1 MFFVFSSYDNGTI
14 SACLIMGDFQATFA
28 LDDPRKSAAIVS
40 VPMAASCIAAIL
52 SGPVADTIGR
62 QRFFLV
68 GAGLH
73 LIGTIIQLVGRDI
86 VTLMIGRIIAAT
98 SVGIFSFLVPLYQS
112 EMAKPEHRGRLI
124 TLYQFGVTLGFCVAF
139 WIGYAT
145 FELPRHLPWQIPLGF
160 QIGPAVIMLLCHRWC
175 VPESPRWLI
184 YRGRQEEA
192 DVILSSLRMKGHTND
207 TNHSQ
212 RHHHQHDQQQ
222 QQQQQQHHEQ
232 QQQRQQQ
239 QQQQQRQRH
248 KLMHQSS
255 STVRSSATESSSSSS
270 STHIQH
276 HNQHQKMDSD
286 ISNRDDKDTGYD
298 IENSPISSSIP
309 LTLLPSSKLSSSA
322 VEYRRSIDNG
332 YESAETLEMEYLGI
346 IQDVTFERQCA
357 SKSYSALLTKGIDN
371 YRKRLLLGM
380 GLHIMTQ
387 FTGINVILFYLPHI
401 LESMGLAQFS
411 SVLFGNGVSG
421 MVNMLATIPVFFYI
435 DRWDRRRILMIGAIS
450 MSVCMAVI
458 ATILGIYN
466 DHTVAS
472 NRPLYPGSSL
482 EVSVYIANENATLC
496 ILVVLC
502 LFLMCF
508 ALSWGSMGWIYTAEI
523 FSQLIR
529 AKALGVA
536 TGSMFAFSILLS
548 QVAPLLFR
556 YLGWR
561 TYALFSCLCALMVFI
576 VRGYYPETKGKT
588 FEEIQLLFSGA
599 LIDQSPK
606 AHHPSTAAEAWEK
619 VEVICHHLPI
629 MMRKGPL
636 QQQQQQQQQHNSSS
650 TSHLQ
655 QQNRSSTTASNITSL
670 LPKTYDAS
678 VQQQF
683 EAILDERNQHRRNH
697 QHHHHPHHHGLRRQI
712 I

>member
-1 MFFVFSSYDNGTI
+1 MRQIPLPPYWKLYAICSFVAIGGFLYGYDNGTI

-145 FELPRHLPWQIPLGF
+145 FELPRHLPWQIPLGL

-207 TNHSQ
+207 TNHRQ
-212 RHHHQHDQQQ
+212 RQHDQHQHQQ
-222 QQQQQQHHEQ
+222 HQHQEEQQQH
-232 QQQRQQQ
+232 

-248 KLMHQSS
+248 KLIHQSS
-255 STVRSSATESSSSSS
+255 STVRSSTTESSSSSS
-270 STHIQH
+270 STHIH
-276 HNQHQKMDSD
+276 HHHQKMDND
-286 ISNRDDKDTGYD
+286 ISNKDTGYD
-298 IENSPISSSIP
+298 IENSTIPTSIP
-309 LTLLPSSKLSSSA
+309 LTQLPSSKLPASI
-322 VEYRRSIDNG
+322 VEYGPSIDST

-576 VRGYYPETKGKT
+576 VRGYYPETKVSAS
-588 FEEIQLLFSGA
+588 EETHTPVTLFFFFFG
-599 LIDQSPK
+599 
-606 AHHPSTAAEAWEK
+606 
-619 VEVICHHLPI
+619 
-629 MMRKGPL
+629 
-636 QQQQQQQQQHNSSS
+636 
-650 TSHLQ
+650 
-655 QQNRSSTTASNITSL
+655 
-670 LPKTYDAS
+670 
-678 VQQQF
+678 
-683 EAILDERNQHRRNH
+683 
-697 QHHHHPHHHGLRRQI
+697 
-712 I
+712 